1 MTSERRRRRRV
12 LGWGAAGLGALYGVG
27 SLVMVPWV
35 HDDLGDRVGAAAAK
49 AGFEGVHASFS
60 GQDGTLRCDAPIS
73 SADELERVAEGVW
86 GVRVARVDDE
96 CVLQAPT
103 PTANP
108 STSAPTTAS
117 PATTTP
123 ATTIEVPAS
132 TAAPT
137 TSAASTTTTTTAG
150 ATSGLAASAVIE
162 AGSSQVVLRGT
173 VESDAQRQQLVA
185 AATAA
190 FGADNVVDELVVDD
204 AAGTAG
210 DAQVARLAGLVG
222 VMSSNLVQGTA
233 FADGDAL
240 SLEGVYVDDAGRS
253 AVEEGA
259 VAAGLDVADLVLS
272 PREEATVDQAA
283 ELEAA
288 LNEAVGASPIPFDP
302 NQSTLRPEADAIL
315 DQVAALAR
323 TYAGVSISVDGHTD
337 GDGTEAVN
345 LALSQ
350 ARADAV
356 AAALVE
362 RGVPP
367 EQLVAAGFGE
377 SRPIAPN
384 DTPANKALNRRVVF
398 SVAVR

>member
-35 HDDLGDRVGAAAAK
+35 QDDLGDRVSAAAAD
-49 AGFEGVHASFS
+49 AGFTGVSADFS

-73 SADELERVAEGVW
+73 SADELEQVAEGVW
-86 GVRVARVDDE
+86 GVRVAHVDDE
-96 CVLQAPT
+96 CVLQAPA
-103 PTANP
+103 PSANP
-108 STSAPTTAS
+108 VTSV
-117 PATTTP
+117 ATTTSP
-123 ATTIEVPAS
+123 TTTAELPAS
-132 TAAPT
+132 TAAAPT
-137 TSAASTTTTTTAG
+137 NATPTTTTTTA
-150 ATSGLAASAVIE
+150 AASGLAVSAVIE
-162 AGSSQVVLRGT
+162 AGSSRVVLRGT
-173 VESDAQRQQLVA
+173 VESEAQLDQLVGE
-185 AATAA
+185 ATAA

-204 AAGTAG
+204 AGGTTG
-210 DAQVARLAGLVG
+210 DAQAARLAGLIG
-222 VMSSNLVQGTA
+222 VLSPHLVQGRA
-233 FADGDAL
+233 FADGQEL
-240 SLEGVYVDDAGRS
+240 SLEGVYVDAAARA
-253 AVEEGA
+253 AVEEAA

-272 PREEATVDQAA
+272 PRAEATVDQAA

-288 LNEAVGASPIPFDP
+288 LNDAVGASPIPFDP

-337 GDGTEAVN
+337 GDGSEAVN

-398 SVAVR
+398 SVAIR